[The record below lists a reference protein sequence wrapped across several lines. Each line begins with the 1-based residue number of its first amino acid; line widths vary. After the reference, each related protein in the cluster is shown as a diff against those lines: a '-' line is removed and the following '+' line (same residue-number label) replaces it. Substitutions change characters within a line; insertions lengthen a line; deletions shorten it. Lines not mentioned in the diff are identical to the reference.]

1 MSTYPGTVILGGD
14 VNIRTGNFLEI
25 SALSFTNF
33 TPSLKCNQTVSD
45 TTYNGGHKVYVLLT
59 NDPMSV
65 LNPNISGH
73 KLSSLKF
80 Q

>member
-1 MSTYPGTVILGGD
+1 MSTYPSTVILGGD

-59 NDPMSV
+59 MSV